1 MTVPSDDSGGTE
13 LPGNRVPIYYFDPV
27 VGAFHYG
34 PRHPMKPHRIHITHS
49 LVLSYRLQNHMHL
62 YKPKLATKYDMCTFH
77 TEGTVDES
85 SLISKSLF

>member
-1 MTVPSDDSGGTE
+1 MSVASDDSGGTE

-77 TEGTVDES
+77 TEGTVVD
-85 SLISKSLF
+85 